1 MDARFGSLP
10 IVLGLLCASP
20 AAAHPHVW
28 VTVGSEVI
36 FSRDGKITGV
46 RHTWIFDEMY
56 SAYAVQG
63 LGKDGRPPT
72 REELAPLVKTNV
84 EALAEAEYFTL
95 AKQGNVKLKFKNPVD
110 ATLEV
115 DQEKIV
121 TLRFTLPLE
130 TPVAA
135 QKPFSFEVYDPTYYI
150 AFELKKQNPV
160 TMARAPSGC
169 SLSLVEPQS
178 PAAAETQKMTEAFFQ
193 SLSPGAFFGIKFATR
208 VNVICR

>member
-36 FSRDGKITGV
+36 FSRDGKITGL

-63 LGKDGRPPT
+63 LGKDGKPPT

-121 TLRFTLPLE
+121 TSALYS
-130 TPVAA
+130 AA
-135 QKPFSFEVYDPTYYI
+135 R
-150 AFELKKQNPV
+150 NPCRGTKAV
-160 TMARAPSGC
+160 FVPS
-169 SLSLVEPQS
+169 L
-178 PAAAETQKMTEAFFQ
+178 
-193 SLSPGAFFGIKFATR
+193 
-208 VNVICR
+208 